1 MTYTLLQSDL
11 EFAAFLDKAARN
23 AASIRRREAR
33 PRSHAERVMVQ
44 YLTTHQNQ
52 NADNCRC
59 QHNHTKE
66 HAA

>member
-33 PRSHAERVMVQ
+33 PKSHAERVMVQ
-44 YLTTHQNQ
+44 YLTAHQNQ
-52 NADNCRC
+52 ETGNCRC